1 VELIDMY
8 FLVAAI
14 WACMAGF
21 YLVTVVVT
29 ALRYR
34 KPNQAPGELPACSV
48 VLPIKGVS
56 EYLEGNLQALADLEP
71 FRGEVLIAIA
81 HDDDP
86 AAPVVRRVIARCPGR
101 MKLLTGEDKNFINP
115 KLRNVAKAYAAAR
128 EDIVLFLDDSVA
140 LDPALFSELLLGLKP
155 GIVGV
160 TAAPYGA
167 DVKNFFAAIE
177 AASCNGYLFRIQMFL
192 ELFGLAAAF
201 GNAFAFRKRDLES
214 AGGLMRLQEGPC
226 EDSAIATALRGT
238 GGRLKLLRSGIRRRI
253 GARSWSDIYLRH
265 LRWAS
270 CTKVHDPIVFVV
282 EPLLGGLFFNGAGA
296 YVFSNALSISGVAA
310 LALCAAIWYGA
321 EALLHAACGWRL
333 QMISPAGWIA
343 RDLLQPVFMICA
355 RFARRVVWR
364 GELVEMRRQQI

>member
-1 VELIDMY
+1 MHFFVTAL
-8 FLVAAI
+8 

-21 YLVTVVVT
+21 YLATVVVT

-34 KPNQAPGELPACSV
+34 KPRQVSAELPPCSV
-48 VLPIKGVS
+48 VLPIKGVT
-56 EYLEGNLQALADLEP
+56 EYLESNLQALADLEP
-71 FRGEVLIAIA
+71 FRGEILIAIA

-86 AAPVVRRVIARCPGR
+86 AAPVIRRVIARRPER
-101 MKLLTGEDKNFINP
+101 MKLLTGEDKDFTNP

-128 EDIVLFLDDSVA
+128 EEIVLFLDDSVA

-155 GIVGV
+155 GIVAV
-160 TAAPYGA
+160 TAAPYGD

-214 AGGLMRLQEGPC
+214 AGGLMRLQAGPC
-226 EDSAIATALRGT
+226 EDSAIATALRST

-253 GARSWSDIYLRH
+253 GARTWSDIYLRH

-270 CTKVHDPIVFVV
+270 CTKVHDPIVFLV
-282 EPLLGGLFFNGAGA
+282 EPLLGGLFFNGVGA
-296 YVFSNALSISGVAA
+296 YVLSYVLSISAIAA
-310 LALCAAIWYGA
+310 LSLCAVIWYGA
-321 EALLHAACGWRL
+321 EALLHAACSWRL
-333 QMISPAGWIA
+333 RMLSPAGWIA

-355 RFARRVVWR
+355 RLSRRVAWR
-364 GELVEMRRQQI
+364 GELVEMSRQQI

>member
-1 VELIDMY
+1 VELIDMH
-8 FLVAAI
+8 FFVTAL

-21 YLVTVVVT
+21 YLATVVVT

-34 KPNQAPGELPACSV
+34 KPVQAPAELPSCSV
-48 VLPIKGVS
+48 ILPVKGIT
-56 EYLEGNLQALADLEP
+56 EYLESNLQALADLEP
-71 FRGEVLIAIA
+71 FRGEILIAVA

-86 AAPVVRRVIARCPGR
+86 AAPVIRRMVARCPER
-101 MKLLTGEDKNFINP
+101 MKLLVGENSDFTNP

-128 EDIVLFLDDSVA
+128 EEIVLFLDDSVA

-155 GIVGV
+155 GVVAV
-160 TAAPYGA
+160 TAAHYGDDA
-167 DVKNFFAAIE
+167 ANFFATIE

-201 GNAFAFRKRDLES
+201 GSAFAFRKRDLES

-226 EDSAIATALRGT
+226 EDSAIATALRET
-238 GGRLKLLRSGIRRRI
+238 GGRLTLLRSGIRRRI
-253 GARSWSDIYLRH
+253 GTRSWRDTYLRH

-282 EPLLGGLFFNGAGA
+282 EPLFGGLFFNGVGA
-296 YVFSNALSISGVAA
+296 YVLSNALSISGIAA

-333 QMISPAGWIA
+333 RMIFPAGWVA

-364 GELVEMRRQQI
+364 GELVEMRRQQS